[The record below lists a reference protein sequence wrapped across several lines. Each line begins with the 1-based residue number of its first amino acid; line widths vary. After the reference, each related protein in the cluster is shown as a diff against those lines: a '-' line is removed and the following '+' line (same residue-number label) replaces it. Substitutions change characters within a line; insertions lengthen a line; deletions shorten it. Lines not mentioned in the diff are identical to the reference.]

1 MPRRLPSQQAV
12 HDNCL
17 LKQETYD
24 FLFFSFSKGK
34 GKKKKSFCQHLA
46 AKWERPDF
54 QLPLHF
60 VGVTTVL

>member
-1 MPRRLPSQQAV
+1 MIF
-12 HDNCL
+12 
-17 LKQETYD
+17 YF
-24 FLFFSFSKGK
+24 FLFQMEKE
-34 GKKKKSFCQHLA
+34 KKKSFCQHLA